1 MVELLFSILLFIL
14 GALAVYPA
22 MIQTW
27 PGTKQWLD
35 KAVPYQGFLGIV
47 MVVWGLLYGLHLLGV
62 AGMMMHFAPIIWLV
76 GLIGAVVAILL
87 GLLMGYSLIEQYVL
101 RNNAQFQQRGE
112 IYRAKLLAR
121 QASLGWAAII
131 LGVVFFLMR
140 LVA

>member
-1 MVELLFSILLFIL
+1 MELVFSILLFIL

-27 PGTKQWLD
+27 PATKQWLD
-35 KAVPYQGFLGIV
+35 KAVPYQAGLGIV
-47 MVVWGLLYGLHLLGV
+47 MAVWGLVYGLHLLV
-62 AGMMMHFAPIIWLV
+62 TAGAMHLALVIW
-76 GLIGAVVAILL
+76 VVALVSCVVALLL
-87 GLLMGYSLIEQYVL
+87 GLLLGYSVIERLAL
-101 RNNAQFQQRGE
+101 RNNAQFQQQGE

-121 QASLGWAAII
+121 QASLGWGAII

>member
-1 MVELLFSILLFIL
+1 MELVFSILLFIL

-27 PGTKQWLD
+27 PATKQWLD
-35 KAVPYQGFLGIV
+35 KAVPYQAGLGIV
-47 MVVWGLLYGLHLLGV
+47 MAVWGLVYGLHLLV
-62 AGMMMHFAPIIWLV
+62 TAGAMHLALVIW
-76 GLIGAVVAILL
+76 VVALVSCVVALLL
-87 GLLMGYSLIEQYVL
+87 GLLLGYSVIERYAL
-101 RNNAQFQQRGE
+101 RNNARFQQQGE

-121 QASLGWAAII
+121 QASLGWGAIV

>member
-1 MVELLFSILLFIL
+1 MELVFSILLFIL

-27 PGTKQWLD
+27 PATKQWLD
-35 KAVPYQGFLGIV
+35 KAVPYQAVLGIV
-47 MVVWGLLYGLHLLGV
+47 MAIWGLIYGLRLLAR
-62 AGMMMHFAPIIWLV
+62 AGEMHSALVIWLV
-76 GLIGAVVAILL
+76 ALVACVVAFLL
-87 GLLMGYSLIEQYVL
+87 GLLLGYSVIERYIL
-101 RNNAQFQQRGE
+101 RNNAQFQQQGE

-121 QASLGWAAII
+121 QASLGWGAIV

>member
-1 MVELLFSILLFIL
+1 MELLFSILLFIL

-27 PGTKQWLD
+27 PATKQWLD
-35 KAVPYQGFLGIV
+35 KAVPYQAGLGIV
-47 MVVWGLLYGLHLLGV
+47 MAVWGLVYGLRLLV
-62 AGMMMHFAPIIWLV
+62 TAGEMHGALVIWVV
-76 GLIGAVVAILL
+76 GLVACVVAFLL
-87 GLLMGYSLIEQYVL
+87 GLLLGYSVIERLAL
-101 RNNAQFQQRGE
+101 RNNAQFQQQGE

-121 QASLGWAAII
+121 QASLGWGAIV